1 MNRHLGIIMVLA
13 CVLGGFLMAGGKLP
27 TLIQPS
33 EFVVIA
39 GAALGALLVS
49 LTPTMLRRLGR
60 RVSGAFGRSPYNKA
74 AARELLQ
81 VLHQLA
87 VVARSDGA
95 VGLEKHLQDPG
106 ASAILTK
113 CPAVVGNPRL
123 FRFLTEGLT
132 LHVDGT
138 ANADDLAE
146 ILDRALA
153 TMHEEESVPGST
165 LQKMGDSL
173 PGLGIVAAVL
183 GIIITMGH
191 IDGGPEV
198 VGHHVAAALV
208 GTFLGVLLSYG
219 FVQPIVSAM
228 EQNLRDEE
236 NFLEACATGI
246 QALAQAKAPAV
257 VMEMARRTLYEYNR
271 PEREEIEGAVKAL
284 RAA

>member
-1 MNRHLGIIMVLA
+1 VNRHLGILMVLA

-39 GAALGALLVS
+39 GAATGALLVS
-49 LTPTMLRRLGR
+49 LTPTMLRRLVR
-60 RVSGAFGRSPYNKA
+60 RVSGAFGRSPYSVVT
-74 AARELLQ
+74 ARAMLQLLYQ
-81 VLHQLA
+81 FA
-87 VVARSDGA
+87 VVARSEGA
-95 VGLEKHLQDPG
+95 IGLEKHIQDPEK
-106 ASAILTK
+106 SAIMSRY
-113 CPAVVGNPRL
+113 PAIQKNRRL
-123 FRFLTEGLT
+123 VRFITEGLSM
-132 LHVDGT
+132 HVDGT
-138 ANADDLAE
+138 ANVDDLAE
-146 ILDRALA
+146 ILDCGMSTLHA
-153 TMHEEESVPGST
+153 EESVPATT

-236 NFLEACATGI
+236 NFLESCAAGI
-246 QALAQAKAPAV
+246 LALAQGKAPAIV
-257 VMEMARRTLYEYNR
+257 AEMARRTLFEYNR
-271 PEREEIEGAVKAL
+271 PERAEVEEAVKAL